1 MDQLKA
7 QLLLFA
13 NDLVLLADSET
24 GMQDSM
30 NKLDEYCKLWE
41 LEINAEKTKVVV
53 FGKTRNPSAFKIG
66 SKTIH
71 CDTSYKYLGIILTAN
86 GSFKSAILTLA
97 NQANKTLFA
106 LMRGASKLFFP
117 KPSLLCHLFDSLVR
131 PVTEYGSE
139 TWGYT
144 QAEQL
149 EIIHRKFCKFALG
162 VPRSATNLASYGE
175 LGRCP
180 L

>member
-13 NDLVLLADSET
+13 DDLVLLTDSET

-71 CDTSYKYLGIILTAN
+71 CDTSYKYLGIINPRRACAARVTVVV
-86 GSFKSAILTLA
+86 
-97 NQANKTLFA
+97 LF
-106 LMRGASKLFFP
+106 
-117 KPSLLCHLFDSLVR
+117 
-131 PVTEYGSE
+131 
-139 TWGYT
+139 
-144 QAEQL
+144 
-149 EIIHRKFCKFALG
+149 
-162 VPRSATNLASYGE
+162 
-175 LGRCP
+175 
-180 L
+180 

>member
-13 NDLVLLADSET
+13 DDLVLLADSET

-71 CDTSYKYLGIILTAN
+71 CDTSYKYLGIIKPRCACAARAY
-86 GSFKSAILTLA
+86 SS
-97 NQANKTLFA
+97 LFVC
-106 LMRGASKLFFP
+106 LSVCL
-117 KPSLLCHLFDSLVR
+117 
-131 PVTEYGSE
+131 
-139 TWGYT
+139 
-144 QAEQL
+144 
-149 EIIHRKFCKFALG
+149 
-162 VPRSATNLASYGE
+162 
-175 LGRCP
+175 
-180 L
+180 